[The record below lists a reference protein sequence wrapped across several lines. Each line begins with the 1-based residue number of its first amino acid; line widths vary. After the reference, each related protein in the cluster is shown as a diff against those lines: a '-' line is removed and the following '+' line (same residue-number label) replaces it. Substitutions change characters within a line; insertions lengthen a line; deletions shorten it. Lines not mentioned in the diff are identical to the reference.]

1 MLNSSYSSIN
11 FSSPSAGSIIALIIA
26 LLLIVVSG
34 FVSASE
40 IAFFSLSPT
49 DTKSINRGSSI
60 RDAKARFLLKD
71 SERLLATLLI
81 ANNMVNVAIILL
93 LDLFF
98 GHIVD
103 FGTAEWVEFVVLTVL
118 LTFILLLFGEI
129 IPKLYSSNNSLSF
142 SRKASP
148 MLTVLV
154 LLLKPLSSVLMKS
167 TIVANRLVVKK
178 NYKIS
183 VDELEH
189 ALELTDSNEIS
200 AEQEMLEGVIKFG
213 DETVVEIM
221 TSRLDMVALD
231 INSSYQEVMK
241 CVVENIYSRVPVY
254 SDTSDNIKGILYI
267 KDLIP
272 YLDKGESFRWQFLI
286 RPAFFVPETRKLDD
300 LLHDFKTNR
309 VHMAIVVDEFGG
321 TSGLVTLED
330 VIEEILGEI
339 NDEFD
344 DENSLYKKIGQ
355 GKYVFEGKTPLPDFF
370 RIMDIDEDE
379 YSSVIGEAETIAGLL
394 LELKGDFPKKDEEI
408 RCMDITFKVLE
419 KKEHRMSR
427 ILVTLRTRKT
437 NEKKR
442 DASN

>member
-1 MLNSSYSSIN
+1 MCSS
-11 FSSPSAGSIIALIIA
+11 
-26 LLLIVVSG
+26 
-34 FVSASE
+34 
-40 IAFFSLSPT
+40 
-49 DTKSINRGSSI
+49 
-60 RDAKARFLLKD
+60 
-71 SERLLATLLI
+71 
-81 ANNMVNVAIILL
+81 
-93 LDLFF
+93 DL
-98 GHIVD
+98 
-103 FGTAEWVEFVVLTVL
+103 
-118 LTFILLLFGEI
+118 
-129 IPKLYSSNNSLSF
+129 
-142 SRKASP
+142 
-148 MLTVLV
+148 
-154 LLLKPLSSVLMKS
+154 
-167 TIVANRLVVKK
+167 
-178 NYKIS
+178 
-183 VDELEH
+183 
-189 ALELTDSNEIS
+189 
-200 AEQEMLEGVIKFG
+200 
-213 DETVVEIM
+213 
-221 TSRLDMVALD
+221 
-231 INSSYQEVMK
+231 
-241 CVVENIYSRVPVY
+241 
-254 SDTSDNIKGILYI
+254 
-267 KDLIP
+267 
-272 YLDKGESFRWQFLI
+272 ESFRWQFLI